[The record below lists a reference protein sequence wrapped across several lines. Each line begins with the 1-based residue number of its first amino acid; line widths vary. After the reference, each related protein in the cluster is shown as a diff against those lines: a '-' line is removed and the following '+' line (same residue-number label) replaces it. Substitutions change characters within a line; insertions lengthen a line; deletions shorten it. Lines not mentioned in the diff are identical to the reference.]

1 MTGVLIGNK
10 ISYVKARRGRAISHE
25 RGMVDMLLQVLI
37 LREVD
42 LLHDLLTAFT
52 NAGVQGSTVLDCDGA
67 LQVLGQA
74 SDDAPP
80 IFASLRKFMNPD
92 QEHNKLVLTVLSEE
106 QYPKARK
113 AVADVVGDITAPGT
127 GIIFTVPITNVEG
140 LAKRK
145 NG

>member
-1 MTGVLIGNK
+1 
-10 ISYVKARRGRAISHE
+10 
-25 RGMVDMLLQVLI
+25 MLLQVLI

-42 LLHDLLTAFT
+42 LLHDLLAAFT
-52 NAGVQGSTVLDCDGA
+52 DAGVQGSTVLDGA

-92 QEHNKLVLTVLSEE
+92 QEHNKMVLTVLSEE
-106 QYPKARK
+106 QYPRVRK
-113 AVADVVGDITAPGT
+113 VVADVVGDITAPGT

>member
-1 MTGVLIGNK
+1 
-10 ISYVKARRGRAISHE
+10 
-25 RGMVDMLLQVLI
+25 MLLQVLI
-37 LREVD
+37 LRQVD
-42 LLHDLLTAFT
+42 LLPELLSAFT
-52 NAGVQGSTVLDCDGA
+52 AAGLQGSTVIECEGA

-74 SDDAPP
+74 SVDAPP
-80 IFASLRKFMNPD
+80 IFASLRKFLNPD

-106 QYPKARK
+106 MYPRARK
-113 AVADVVGDITAPGT
+113 AVADVIGDITAPGT

>member
-1 MTGVLIGNK
+1 MKAPGA
-10 ISYVKARRGRAISHE
+10 KARAQNPSNFQARKIRAQRS
-25 RGMVDMLLQVLI
+25 V
-37 LREVD
+37 
-42 LLHDLLTAFT
+42 T
-52 NAGVQGSTVLDCDGA
+52 S
-67 LQVLGQA
+67 
-74 SDDAPP
+74 SAPP

-106 QYPKARK
+106 QYPRVRK
-113 AVADVVGDITAPGT
+113 VVADVVGDITAPGT

>member
-1 MTGVLIGNK
+1 
-10 ISYVKARRGRAISHE
+10 
-25 RGMVDMLLQVLI
+25 MLLQVLI

-42 LLHDLLTAFT
+42 LLHDLLAAFT
-52 NAGVQGSTVLDCDGA
+52 DAGVQGSTVLDCDGA

-74 SDDAPP
+74 SP

>member
-1 MTGVLIGNK
+1 
-10 ISYVKARRGRAISHE
+10 
-25 RGMVDMLLQVLI
+25 MVDMLLQVLI

-80 IFASLRKFMNPD
+80 IFASLRKFMNPE
-92 QEHNKLVLTVLSEE
+92 QEHNKLVLTVRSE
-106 QYPKARK
+106 
-113 AVADVVGDITAPGT
+113 
-127 GIIFTVPITNVEG
+127 
-140 LAKRK
+140 
-145 NG
+145 

>member
-1 MTGVLIGNK
+1 
-10 ISYVKARRGRAISHE
+10 
-25 RGMVDMLLQVLI
+25 MLLQVLI
-37 LREVD
+37 LRRIELLYD
-42 LLHDLLTAFT
+42 LLSALTE
-52 NAGVQGSTVLDCDGA
+52 AGIQGSTVLDCNGA

-92 QEHNKLVLTVLSEE
+92 QEHNKLVLTVLSED
-106 QYPKARK
+106 QYPKARQ
-113 AVADVVGDITAPGT
+113 AVANVIGDITAPGT